1 MRRFYLDE
9 LGDIVDDSLGLGILK
24 LIIESENKAP
34 EMAKTLIDK
43 AKEELIDTGSQK
55 KVVEFI
61 ETIII
66 YKFPN
71 LSRKEIEA
79 MLNLDLIRE
88 TRVYKE
94 AQEEGELNTKLK
106 ILPKLVQRGMSIQE
120 IAELLELDVEII
132 RGYL

>member
-1 MRRFYLDE
+1 LRRFYLDE